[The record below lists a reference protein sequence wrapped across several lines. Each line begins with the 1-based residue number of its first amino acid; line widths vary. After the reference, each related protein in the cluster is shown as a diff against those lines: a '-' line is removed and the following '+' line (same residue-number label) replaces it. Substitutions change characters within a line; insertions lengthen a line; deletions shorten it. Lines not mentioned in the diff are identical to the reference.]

1 MFLQPEQA
9 TAALESP
16 AEEPGEPEEPSGQD
30 PISQP
35 GPDVVVAV
43 PEAQEGNGSANG
55 APQDEGAGAD
65 RKRPLE
71 EEGEGAREV
80 KRQQQ
85 QQQQQAQDR
94 DTVFRLLVPATRVGA
109 VIGKQGAIVREIRS
123 ATKARIRVCEGVPNC
138 DERVIVISA
147 RDSTAED
154 SNQAQRALVE
164 VHRRVI
170 DAEMESREQSGKPF
184 YIVTRLLVN
193 HTQAG
198 SIIGKGGCITKD
210 IRETTGAF
218 CKILPQEDLP
228 VCALHND
235 RVVLISGQ
243 SEQIKAALLIVC
255 RQIRDNPPREAP
267 GGPPPSLTILHN
279 YPVHHGPPP
288 PIPVQYPYGIPGAAP
303 VFPPAPPYMPQ
314 APIPYQHPP
323 AAHPPVYY

>member
-1 MFLQPEQA
+1 MFTQPEQA
-9 TAALESP
+9 S
-16 AEEPGEPEEPSGQD
+16 PGEDSQADNPEEAPAQQ
-30 PISQP
+30 PFSQP
-35 GPDVVVAV
+35 GPDAVVALQE
-43 PEAQEGNGSANG
+43 PGEGNGSANG
-55 APQDEGAGAD
+55 ASQDESAGAD
-65 RKRPLE
+65 RKRALE
-71 EEGEGAREV
+71 SEGNGGREL

-85 QQQQQAQDR
+85 PQDR

-170 DAEMESREQSGKPF
+170 DAELESREQSGKPF
-184 YIVTRLLVN
+184 NMLTRMLVN

-288 PIPVQYPYGIPGAAP
+288 PIPVQYPYGIPGAAH

-314 APIPYQHPP
+314 APVPYHHPP